1 MADFFNR
8 KRQEVEK
15 VTLLDYTF
23 ERRLE
28 LVARDSKA
36 EGMAEGKAEG
46 LAEGKAVG
54 LVEGKAEGA
63 QNQLIILVKKG
74 KLSLNDAA
82 SEAGMTPE
90 EFEKLMA

>member
-1 MADFFNR
+1 M
-8 KRQEVEK
+8 
-15 VTLLDYTF
+15 TLLDYTF

-36 EGMAEGKAEG
+36 EGM
-46 LAEGKAVG
+46 AEGKAVG